1 MRGREGKE
9 GSTVGE
15 MERGGGEGCCIFSDG
30 KDRGCRSRQRDGG
43 KSMRKVE
50 IRRARGWPCR

>member
-9 GSTVGE
+9 RSTVGE

-30 KDRGCRSRQRDGG
+30 KDRGCRSRQEGWR
-43 KSMRKVE
+43 E
-50 IRRARGWPCR
+50 IDEKGRN